1 MTWPSL
7 SHALGGG
14 LKYLKIIPCL
24 YIKDTYRAAE
34 CGQSTRYQYLQLRT
48 SILTCYQTLSISH
61 SLTMKIAF
69 GFPLRVLFLSFSLRC
84 IDGAALRDRS
94 DGATEVDVVVVG
106 GGYSGLMSAYDLH
119 QTGLKTVVL
128 EAKSKIGGKSR
139 SFKLQSGPGI
149 VELGATWIN
158 NKTQPEVFKLTQE
171 FGLVTL
177 EQYTDGASVVQG
189 ADGSVQRI
197 PQEGDTDVSR
207 LTITKRSSLD
217 FLQVDDST
225 PIAETIFLGLLNKT
239 IEETDIRN
247 FDKFPEKKD
256 VSFAEWIAQLGLWE
270 DKHIQGLAST
280 LTTIVGREP
289 DEIGT
294 HYFFDYVKSGNGLL
308 SLLTEGR
315 EGAQSLLIEEG

>member
-1 MTWPSL
+1 
-7 SHALGGG
+7 
-14 LKYLKIIPCL
+14 
-24 YIKDTYRAAE
+24 
-34 CGQSTRYQYLQLRT
+34 
-48 SILTCYQTLSISH
+48 
-61 SLTMKIAF
+61 MKIAF

-158 NKTQPEVFKLTQE
+158 NKTQPEVFKLTQQ
-171 FGLVTL
+171 FGLITL
-177 EQYTDGASVVQG
+177 EQYTDGDSVVQG

-207 LTITKRSSLD
+207 LTTTKISSLD

-225 PIAETIFLGLLNKT
+225 PIAETIFLALLNKT
-239 IEETDIRN
+239 IEETDIRS

-294 HYFFDYVKSGNGLL
+294 HYFFDYVKSGNGLV